1 MVVEIS
7 PPLGTVLKEKR
18 SGGIRQSSL
27 EVQ

>member
-7 PPLGTVLKEKR
+7 PQLGTVLKEKR
-18 SGGIRQSSL
+18 SGGIRQGGL